1 MTTTTIGAIGQELL
15 TADDLLR
22 LSRKGVR
29 GELVKG
35 VLHET
40 MSVGGEHGEI
50 AGALIAEIRAHIRP
64 RRMGRVGGSDAGVRL
79 ERNPDT
85 VHEPD
90 VVYISAE
97 KLPLDVRVPGYYE
110 VIPDLVAE
118 IASPSDRP
126 GAIADRIAMWHRY
139 GVAMVWAVYPAT
151 RTIATHP
158 LAGTAQTLGA
168 DDVLDGGAAIPGFQC
183 PVRDLLDP

>member
-1 MTTTTIGAIGQELL
+1 MTTTTIGQELL
-15 TADDLLR
+15 TANDLLS
-22 LSRKGVR
+22 LSGKGVK

-35 VLHET
+35 VLQET

-79 ERNPDT
+79 ERSPDT
-85 VHEPD
+85 VREPD
-90 VVYISAE
+90 VLYISAE
-97 KLPLDVRVPGYYE
+97 KLPLAVRVPGYYE

-126 GAIADRIAMWHRY
+126 GEIADRIAMWHRY
-139 GVAMVWAVYPAT
+139 GVTMVWAVYPAT

-158 LAGTAQTLGA
+158 LDSAAAILGE

-183 PVRDLLDP
+183 AVRDILDP

>member
-1 MTTTTIGAIGQELL
+1 MTTASIGQKLL

-22 LSRKGVR
+22 LSRKGVK

-35 VLHET
+35 VLHQT

-85 VHEPD
+85 VREPD

-97 KLPLDVRVPGYYE
+97 KLPLEVRMPGYYE

-118 IASPSDRP
+118 IASPGDSPRE
-126 GAIADRIAMWHRY
+126 IADRIAMWHRY
-139 GVAMVWAVYPAT
+139 GVRLVWAVYPAT
-151 RTIATHP
+151 RTIVAHP
-158 LAGTAQTLGA
+158 LGGVTVVFGS
-168 DDVLDGGAAIPGFQC
+168 DDVLDGGAVIPGFQC
-183 PVRDLLDP
+183 PVRDLFDL

>member
-1 MTTTTIGAIGQELL
+1 MTTAVIGQELL

-22 LSRKGVR
+22 LSRKGVK

-35 VLHET
+35 VLHKT

-50 AGALIAEIRAHIRP
+50 AMALGAALLAYIRP

-85 VHEPD
+85 VREPD
-90 VVYISAE
+90 VFYISAE
-97 KLPLDVRVPGYYE
+97 KLPLEVRVPGYYE

-118 IASPSDRP
+118 IASPGDSARE
-126 GAIADRIAMWHRY
+126 IADRVAMWQHY
-139 GVAMVWAVYPAT
+139 GVRLVWAVYPAT
-151 RTIATHP
+151 RTIAAHP
-158 LAGTAQTLGA
+158 LGDAVVIFGA
-168 DDVLDGGAAIPGFQC
+168 DDVLDGGGVIPGFQC
-183 PVRDLLDP
+183 PVRDILDP

>member
-1 MTTTTIGAIGQELL
+1 MTTASIGQELL

-22 LSRKGVR
+22 LSRKGVK

-35 VLHET
+35 FLHQT
-40 MSVGGEHGEI
+40 VSVGGEHGEI

-85 VHEPD
+85 VREPD
-90 VVYISAE
+90 VFYISSE
-97 KLPLDVRVPGYYE
+97 KLPLEVRVPGYYE

-118 IASPSDRP
+118 IASPGDSPR
-126 GAIADRIAMWHRY
+126 GIADRVAMWHRY
-139 GVAMVWAVYPAT
+139 GVSMVWAVYPAT
-151 RTIATHP
+151 RTIAAHP
-158 LAGTAQTLGA
+158 LGSGAVVFGA
-168 DDVLDGGAAIPGFQC
+168 DDVLDGGAVIPGFQC
-183 PVRDLLDP
+183 SVRDLFDL